1 MTELPSKKE
10 IEKKLSLTKE
20 PLEYNKDKNNLKINY
35 IEEKEN
41 IIIFEF
47 LDIEQ
52 IPCVNYIKIMNL
64 SEIKELNKLFTL
76 FKTCNEFF
84 DYLKSLSKD
93 KKINLKKSK
102 DKITII
108 LFIDVLY
115 KKEQIKIDLIPEK
128 KEFELR
134 MNKKNKE
141 IEAIN
146 SKNDFYIKEKN
157 KLIDNLKKQIEE
169 YSKQNEQ
176 LKEQNKKINAK
187 NKSDKYKFKITFS
200 FDKCLLFT
208 IIIILLLL
216 FILSIMFFYLKIE
229 KNELNKKIDILN
241 KIINDN
247 ILQKNLEFN
256 QSLIMKQCEN
266 NFIFSEI
273 QNKMNKPIKKIKKLY
288 QATIDGADP
297 IYFHSKCDNI
307 PNTLVLIKS
316 ENNKRFGGFTPIPWK
331 SKDGYLKDNENKT
344 FVFSLDNKKIYN
356 LKAVYHDEQYGP
368 CFGYFDEITIG
379 GNPIEEK
386 CLEIN
391 QNYFDYRGDKQAL
404 SEYND
409 NNHIKAL
416 EYEVFH
422 IIFY

>member
-1 MTELPSKKE
+1 MTELPSKRE
-10 IEKKLSLTKE
+10 IEKKLNLTKE

-84 DYLKSLSKD
+84 DYLKSLSQD

-115 KKEQIKIDLIPEK
+115 KKEKIKIDLIPEK

-134 MNKKNKE
+134 MHKKNKE

-169 YSKQNEQ
+169 YSKQNEE

-247 ILQKNLEFN
+247 ILQKNLEDSVDLLQYLGN
-256 QSLIMKQCEN
+256 Q
-266 NFIFSEI
+266 
-273 QNKMNKPIKKIKKLY
+273 KMVI
-288 QATIDGADP
+288 
-297 IYFHSKCDNI
+297 
-307 PNTLVLIKS
+307 
-316 ENNKRFGGFTPIPWK
+316 
-331 SKDGYLKDNENKT
+331 
-344 FVFSLDNKKIYN
+344 
-356 LKAVYHDEQYGP
+356 
-368 CFGYFDEITIG
+368 
-379 GNPIEEK
+379 
-386 CLEIN
+386 
-391 QNYFDYRGDKQAL
+391 
-404 SEYND
+404 
-409 NNHIKAL
+409 
-416 EYEVFH
+416 
-422 IIFY
+422 